1 MTDSIQRER
10 AVHTALVPQLSSSG
24 ITEDDLAT
32 SIRVLNAVAR
42 LDPKSKK
49 RKASGDDGN
58 GGDGAADGLSM
69 YKQPNLRTF
78 RKALSS
84 CLSLHRQTMYGGKSE
99 EEYYEQRLK
108 ERTLKRQ
115 KQAENAQQRQYVATT
130 ELRKGRVEK
139 LEKLK
144 QDCKEEEESK
154 LLSYLVPDGHVD
166 TASMLL
172 LKDGNAGE
180 EKKTD
185 EQLLPKLRSC
195 YVCKVRFRSIHH
207 FYDQLCPQCA
217 PFNFEKRTS
226 TADMRGKVA
235 VVTGSRVKIGF
246 QICLKLLRA
255 GCTVIA
261 TTRFPNNAVA
271 AYRNEADFSSFKDR
285 LHVYGLDLRDITGV
299 EAFTRYLKG
308 LFGDSGIDVII
319 NNACQTIRRNC
330 GYYSPLVDREQQ
342 LWTEGDRTH
351 RDILRGCTHFE
362 RIRRRLVHEHKTGAQ
377 GNLLVAGPG
386 PDEIQPAVCEDGAG
400 GEDVA
405 VNSQLIS
412 TNQSNHGDAAP
423 FEATGLSH
431 SAAMSQ
437 MQIVPEDV
445 GVDEKVLPPGLNDI
459 NGQQLDL
466 RTQNSWLLKMDS
478 VSTPEMIECM
488 FVNAIAPFVLNSRL
502 QPLMET
508 PENRPDRY
516 IINVSAMEGKFY
528 RYKTPNHPHTN
539 MAKAAINM
547 MTRTSSEDLAKKR
560 IYMNAVDTGWINDEN
575 PLERAAKIAKTNAFQ
590 TPIDEIDAAARVLDP
605 VFTGVNMDCTS
616 EGNKRGKC
624 KPFGLFFKDFR
635 ETEW

>member
-1 MTDSIQRER
+1 MEDSTAQDESG
-10 AVHTALVPQLSSSG
+10 TALVPQLSCSG
-24 ITEDDLAT
+24 ITEEDLAT
-32 SIRVLNAVAR
+32 SIRVLNAVAT
-42 LDPKSKK
+42 LDPKKRKK
-49 RKASGDDGN
+49 RKATGDESR
-58 GGDGAADGLSM
+58 GGDGAADGLSL
-69 YKQPNLRTF
+69 YKHSNLRTF
-78 RKALSS
+78 RKALSD

-144 QDCKEEEESK
+144 EDCKEEEESK
-154 LLSYLVPDGHVD
+154 LLSFLVPDGHVD
-166 TASMLL
+166 TASKLL
-172 LKDGNAGE
+172 LEDCSAGE

-195 YVCKVRFRSIHH
+195 YCCKVRFRSIHH

-235 VVTGSRVKIGF
+235 VVTGSRVKIGY

-271 AYRNEADFSSFKDR
+271 AYRREADFSFFKDR
-285 LHVYGLDLRDITGV
+285 LHVYGLDLRDVTGL

-319 NNACQTIRRNC
+319 NNACQTIRRPG
-330 GYYSPLVDREQQ
+330 GYYLPLVDREQQ

-351 RDILRGCTHFE
+351 RDILRGCTTFE
-362 RIRRRLVHEHKTGAQ
+362 RIRRRLVQEQKTGAQ

-386 PDEIQPAVCEDGAG
+386 SDEKIEPADYEDGAG
-400 GEDVA
+400 GENA
-405 VNSQLIS
+405 VNNQLIS
-412 TNQSNHGDAAP
+412 TNQGNHGDAAP

-437 MQIVPEDV
+437 MQ
-445 GVDEKVLPPGLNDI
+445 
-459 NGQQLDL
+459 
-466 RTQNSWLLKMDS
+466 
-478 VSTPEMIECM
+478 
-488 FVNAIAPFVLNSRL
+488 
-502 QPLMET
+502 
-508 PENRPDRY
+508 
-516 IINVSAMEGKFY
+516 
-528 RYKTPNHPHTN
+528 
-539 MAKAAINM
+539 
-547 MTRTSSEDLAKKR
+547 
-560 IYMNAVDTGWINDEN
+560 
-575 PLERAAKIAKTNAFQ
+575 
-590 TPIDEIDAAARVLDP
+590 
-605 VFTGVNMDCTS
+605 
-616 EGNKRGKC
+616 
-624 KPFGLFFKDFR
+624 
-635 ETEW
+635 